1 MEGDGYG
8 RVHRRRASLLGLIDE
23 LGSGSIGL
31 DTPVFVYLLEEHP
44 AYLPVVRP
52 IFEAVSDG
60 RLSAVTSGLTL
71 LEVLVIP
78 LRNGDAGM
86 AQSYEDLLG
95 DSRGLRL
102 ATIDL
107 EQIRGAARLRAQW
120 PKLRTPD
127 ALQLAAAL
135 LAGCSAFVTNDRR
148 LPSIPGL
155 QIHQLKDYA
164 A

>member
-1 MEGDGYG
+1 M
-8 RVHRRRASLLGLIDE
+8 GLIDE
-23 LGSGSIGL
+23 IGSGSVGI

-44 AYLPVVRP
+44 AYLRVVRP
-52 IFEAVSDG
+52 IFEAISDG

-78 LRNGDAGM
+78 LRNGNAQL
-86 AQSYEDLLG
+86 AQSYEDLLS

-102 ATIDL
+102 AAIDL

-127 ALQLAAAL
+127 ALQLTAAL
-135 LAGCSAFVTNDRR
+135 LGGCSTFVTNDRR

-155 QIHQLKDYA
+155 RILQLKDYA